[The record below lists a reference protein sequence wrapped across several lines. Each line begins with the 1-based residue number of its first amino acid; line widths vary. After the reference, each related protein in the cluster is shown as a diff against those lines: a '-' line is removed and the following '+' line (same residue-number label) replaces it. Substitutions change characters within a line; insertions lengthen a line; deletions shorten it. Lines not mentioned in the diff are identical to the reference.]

1 MYLKGTFEKDDQVM
15 FFKRI
20 ISSGHSLKSLNH
32 YENPQFFQANAAY
45 AKMGK
50 ADKKTSDMAFD
61 TLFGNGKSDDN

>member
-1 MYLKGTFEKDDQVM
+1 MM
-15 FFKRI
+15 F
-20 ISSGHSLKSLNH
+20 SSGHSLNH
-32 YENPQFFQANAAY
+32 SQNPQFFQANAAY

>member
-1 MYLKGTFEKDDQVM
+1 M

-20 ISSGHSLKSLNH
+20 ISSGHSLNH
-32 YENPQFFQANAAY
+32 SQNPQFFQANAAY

>member
-20 ISSGHSLKSLNH
+20 ISSGHSLNH
-32 YENPQFFQANAAY
+32 SQNPQFFQANAAY

-61 TLFGNGKSDDN
+61 TLFGGSSEKMNEN

>member
-15 FFKRI
+15 FPKRI
-20 ISSGHSLKSLNH
+20 ISSGHSLTH
-32 YENPQFFQANAAY
+32 DQFFQANAAY

-61 TLFGNGKSDDN
+61 TLFGNGKSDEN

>member
-15 FFKRI
+15 F
-20 ISSGHSLKSLNH
+20 SSGHSLNH
-32 YENPQFFQANAAY
+32 SQNPQFFQANAAY